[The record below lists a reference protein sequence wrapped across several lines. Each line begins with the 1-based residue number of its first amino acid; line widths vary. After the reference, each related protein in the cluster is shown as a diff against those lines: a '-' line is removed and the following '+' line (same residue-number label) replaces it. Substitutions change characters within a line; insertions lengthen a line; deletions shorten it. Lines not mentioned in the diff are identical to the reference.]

1 MSKYITLNT
10 VNMFSKLQRFE
21 VDTKH
26 NMTTINAP
34 YCIDDSKFCPTAEA
48 LKNINGTP
56 LTDEQIANSYDFP
69 DGKDNGMSLPIGR
82 GRFSDITELSTEVQ
96 KHNENLT
103 NSYNEFKDDT
113 NRKEYQKKR
122 LDMLNAVKDVVN
134 DNSST
139 K

>member
-1 MSKYITLNT
+1 MAKYLTLNT

-48 LKNINGTP
+48 LKNIQGTP

-69 DGKDNGMSLPIGR
+69 DGKDNGMTLPIGR
-82 GRFSDITELSTEVQ
+82 GRFCDITELASEVQ
-96 KHNENLT
+96 KHSENLS
-103 NSYNEFKDDT
+103 NSLNEFKEESK
-113 NRKEYQKKR
+113 RKEYQKKR
-122 LDMLNAVKDVVN
+122 LDMLNAVKDVVK
-134 DNSST
+134 DTSSS

>member
-1 MSKYITLNT
+1 MGKYITLNT
-10 VNMFSKLQRFE
+10 VNMFGKLQRFE

-26 NMTTINAP
+26 NMTTIKAP

-69 DGKDNGMSLPIGR
+69 NGKDNGMSLPIGR
-82 GRFSDITELSTEVQ
+82 GRFNDITELASEVQ
-96 KHNENLT
+96 KNNANLS
-103 NSYNEFKDDT
+103 NSFNEFKEET
-113 NRKEYQKKR
+113 KRKEYQKKR

-134 DNSST
+134 DIPSI